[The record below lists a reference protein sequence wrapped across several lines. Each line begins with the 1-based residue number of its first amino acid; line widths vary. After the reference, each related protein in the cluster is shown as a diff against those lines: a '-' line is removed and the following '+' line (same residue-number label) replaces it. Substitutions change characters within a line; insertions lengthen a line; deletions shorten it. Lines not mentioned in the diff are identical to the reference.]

1 MHSYLN
7 HILLYHYHIPASIY
21 FSPTYL
27 LLLFLLLSYLP
38 FPALFFRIHAT
49 THLHRILN
57 NTSMTYFFSTAIWN
71 DSKMKICYMFNVK
84 LVTTNLQ
91 KKFQL
96 VLSHSSQLS
105 EKIFLVLEC
114 DIIKRWVS
122 VLLWCKNI
130 FVVVQDQGLEWCHES
145 CKARDTL
152 FISVNKKFEKLGLR
166 LILLVKLTHFFSID
180 YSLSKVTQ
188 QSKVAPPDGTQ
199 YFNFLSESC
208 FLSHKSWITKTE
220 YPILRNW
227 TAICFF

>member
-130 FVVVQDQGLEWCHES
+130 FVVVYTGSRLGMMSWKLQG
-145 CKARDTL
+145 
-152 FISVNKKFEKLGLR
+152 
-166 LILLVKLTHFFSID
+166 
-180 YSLSKVTQ
+180 
-188 QSKVAPPDGTQ
+188 
-199 YFNFLSESC
+199 
-208 FLSHKSWITKTE
+208 
-220 YPILRNW
+220 
-227 TAICFF
+227 